1 MEFIRSDRSVTL
13 ALKRLEEKFEEEQV
27 RAEAHLEASDGL
39 FQASDLEGV
48 RRRRKTLD
56 LSTKKRSCKYC

>member
-1 MEFIRSDRSVTL
+1 
-13 ALKRLEEKFEEEQV
+13 V
-27 RAEAHLEASDGL
+27 RAEAHLEASGGL

-56 LSTKKRSCKYC
+56 LETKKSERRY